1 MKSKIFFAT
10 ILFPILSL
18 SVFANTN
25 LAELVKSAISSD
37 SAVSNAAIKELRSNG
52 QKGSDALFDAYADQ
66 IYQFAEG
73 KTPENWEKIEKAL
86 DGVTM
91 QKDSYAS
98 WKIFWHTDLEEA
110 KEVSRKTGR
119 PILSLRLLGNLNEK
133 LSCANSRLFRA
144 LLYPDSYNQTLLH
157 DKYILHWQTVRPA
170 PKVTVDFGDGRKIV
184 RTLTGNSIHYV
195 LDSDGAVIEALPGL
209 YNSDEFRKFLNQA
222 KEVFNT
228 ARKIDLKKRSDY
240 YKRYQESSFNHLV
253 ANREKYLRMANLD
266 FAKPEKPSTV
276 GQTARNAAPRAVTKM
291 VITGE
296 NLLVN
301 QITDN
306 FAKFERDI
314 NLDDW
319 RKLADLRVKN
329 SDISPNSRKFIWR
342 QLANS
347 GADMTDHFE
356 RIRKLENFIALDTV
370 RNEFL
375 YRPAIY
381 QLLTKN
387 SRLNLDEINKMIYE
401 QVFLTPG
408 ADPWL
413 GLNAPD
419 IYTGLDG
426 NGILR

>member
-1 MKSKIFFAT
+1 MKTKIFFAT
-10 ILFPILSL
+10 ILSAVLSI
-18 SVFANTN
+18 SVFANGN
-25 LAELVKSAISSD
+25 LAALVKSAVSSD
-37 SAVSNAAIKELRSNG
+37 SVVANTAIKELRSNG
-52 QKGSDALFDAYADQ
+52 QKGSDALFDAYADE

-110 KEVSRKTGR
+110 KEFSRKTGR
-119 PILSLRLLGNLNEK
+119 PILSLRLLGNLNED

-157 DKYILHWQTVRPA
+157 DEYILHWQTVRPA

-195 LDSDGAVIEALPGL
+195 MDSDGAVIEALPGL
-209 YNSDEFRKFLNQA
+209 YTSDEFRTFLNQA
-222 KEVFNT
+222 KDVFET
-228 ARKIDLKKRSDY
+228 GQRIDIKKRSDY
-240 YKRYQESSFNHLV
+240 YRQYQESRFNNLV
-253 ANREKYLRMANLD
+253 ASRERYLRIANIASD
-266 FAKPEKPSTV
+266 KSVKPQAIAP
-276 GQTARNAAPRAVTKM
+276 TARNAAPRAVTKM
-291 VITGE
+291 VVTAE
-296 NLLVN
+296 NLLIN
-301 QITDN
+301 EITDN
-306 FAKFERDI
+306 FAKFEREI
-314 NLDDW
+314 NLDGW
-319 RKLADLRVKN
+319 RKLADLRVKH
-329 SDISPNSRKFIWR
+329 SDVSSNSRKFIWR

-381 QLLTKN
+381 QLLAKN
-387 SRLNLDEINKMIYE
+387 GDLTVGQINEMIYT